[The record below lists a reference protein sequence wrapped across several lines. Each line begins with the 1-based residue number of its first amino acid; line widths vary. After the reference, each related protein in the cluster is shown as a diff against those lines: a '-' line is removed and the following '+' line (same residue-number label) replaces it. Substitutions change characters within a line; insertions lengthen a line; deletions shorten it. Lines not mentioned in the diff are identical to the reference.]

1 MVVQGMRTTI
11 GRHESHIPRCPPR
24 VFFLHRGVGCDC
36 GLAVAEIQCR
46 TTAATT
52 RPGCRGRIRASRS
65 VSPAPE
71 PSPPQSVEAT
81 KDDVVAPP
89 PAVTDDD
96 DDDDDDDDGDDDD
109 D

>member
-1 MVVQGMRTTI
+1 MKAI
-11 GRHESHIPRCPPR
+11 Y
-24 VFFLHRGVGCDC
+24 RGVL
-36 GLAVAEIQCR
+36 LACFSFIVVWAVIAALLWLRSSAETPPQP
-46 TTAATT
+46 
-52 RPGCRGRIRASRS
+52 PGQVVVGESAPSRS